1 MSNYVYNSLRS
12 EQSQIDTLLEV
23 LEEAL
28 TREYLT
34 EAEKEAVQALDSFE
48 DFCPDTCETL
58 AHLDHYAAIETVRDR
73 IMESVLEVSTITT
86 KRILLGCGGPTRY
99 IEIDF
104 DEDGTVNGGRYY
116 DNEGA
121 MNDKSVEVERCL
133 NLSEA
138 EAFACRYG
146 LGEG

>member
-1 MSNYVYNSLRS
+1 MSNYVLESLRL

-23 LEEAL
+23 IADSYPAL
-28 TREYLT
+28 YANDESI
-34 EAEKEAVQALDSFE
+34 KEDIENLDCFDNLDSVDGVPAE
-48 DFCPDTCETL
+48 L
-58 AHLDHYAAIETVRDR
+58 AYEIIDAVRDR
-73 IMESVLEVSTITT
+73 IMESVLEISTITT

-104 DEDGTVNGGRYY
+104 DDDGDVTGGRYY
-116 DNEGA
+116 DNAGA

-133 NLSEA
+133 NVSEA
-138 EAFACRYG
+138 QAFADRYN